1 MVRVGSALAFG
12 SALALGTIQ
21 SVFAA
26 DIPARVVAKAPAVV
40 VPSGWTGFY
49 LGAHGGGGF
58 ADSSWGYS
66 NSQPYSATG
75 PGIPPTPLRNSFDP
89 SGWVA
94 GGQAGYNHQAGQWVL
109 GVELTG
115 AATGLKQTVANVIQY
130 PPVAAVFVGT
140 EVESLFTATG
150 RAGLLAAPQLL
161 LYVKGGYAGGNIR
174 TTGNIV
180 PPFAGT
186 VLNFSTSEW
195 HNGWTLGVGAEY
207 RVTRN
212 VTLGAGYDF
221 IDLTRKD
228 HTGNI
233 FITPGN
239 PANVVIHPVQVDV
252 HVVTARVNYLF
263 GQN

>member
-1 MVRVGSALAFG
+1 MRRIALM
-12 SALALGTIQ
+12 
-21 SVFAA
+21 FAA
-26 DIPARVVAKAPAVV
+26 STLAITPSPLASAADMPARIATKAPVALPA
-40 VPSGWTGFY
+40 PSWTGFY
-49 LGAHGGGGF
+49 VGAHGGGAW
-58 ADSSWGYS
+58 ADSDWGYS

-75 PGIPPTPLRNSFDP
+75 PGIPPTALRNSFDP

-94 GGQAGYNHQAGQWVL
+94 GGQAGYNYQIGQWVL

-115 AATGLKQTVANVIQY
+115 SATGLKQTVANVIQY

-150 RAGLLAAPQLL
+150 RAGFLAAPQLL
-161 LYVKGGYAGGNIR
+161 LYVKGGYAGGNVR

-186 VLNFSTSEW
+186 VLNFATSEW
-195 HNGWTLGVGAEY
+195 HNGWTLGVGTEY

-212 VTLGAGYDF
+212 ITLGAGYDF

-239 PANVVIHPVQVDV
+239 PANAVIHPVQVDV
-252 HVVTARVNYLF
+252 HAITGRVNYLF